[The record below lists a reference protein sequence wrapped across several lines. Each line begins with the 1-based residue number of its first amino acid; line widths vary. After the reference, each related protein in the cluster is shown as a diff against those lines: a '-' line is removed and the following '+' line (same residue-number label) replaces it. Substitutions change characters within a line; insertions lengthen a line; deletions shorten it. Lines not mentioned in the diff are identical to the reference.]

1 MKELISIEVIESVDG
16 FSIYKL
22 LHRGWEGCVKSADWN
37 QPCLFLGKGKNNG
50 AGYFFHWKM
59 MNAVLD
65 HEREKF
71 ILIEN
76 NSGINFF
83 NYLLQS

>member
-37 QPCLFLGKGKNNG
+37 QPCLFLGDSQSSGY
-50 AGYFFHWKM
+50 GYFFNWKM
-59 MNAVLD
+59 MSAVLD
-65 HEREKF
+65 AEKEKY

-76 NSGINFF
+76 NSGINFL
-83 NYLLQS
+83 NYHL